1 MPEDNRLGDRK
12 RLVTHSD
19 IGVANPG
26 GDNPNEDLVVPW
38 FRQVN
43 DFERLRLVR
52 RARDGCRYLHGDLRL
67 K

>member
-1 MPEDNRLGDRK
+1 MTQHDRLRHRK
-12 RLVTHSD
+12 RLVAHGD

-26 GDNPNEDLVVPW
+26 GDNSNEDLVVSW

-43 DFERLRLVR
+43 VFERLRRVR
-52 RARDGCRYLHGDLRL
+52 RARDGCSYLHGDLRL